1 MNQATTT
8 TAKPSPL
15 RELMLMIMVWVLGWS
30 IVPGVGVTPI
40 GKWLFP
46 GDAVKQIMVG
56 IIASGLLLV
65 PLILTQRSINREL
78 VKRHWSAYLFVLVLL
93 ALAVLPLRTGGLDG
107 VIFDLPAWAY
117 VLMAVVNVFMQQYL
131 TFGLL
136 QSYIQRVVASPV
148 WTVIATGLTFYAVHA
163 VMLPHKFAPTHWL
176 AALAILAMG
185 VACAAL
191 RQKTG
196 TIYITLALHWTFY
209 FVMI

>member
-1 MNQATTT
+1 MNQATAA

-46 GDAVKQIMVG
+46 GDAVKQLMVG

-136 QSYIQRVVASPV
+136 QSYIQRVV
-148 WTVIATGLTFYAVHA
+148 G
-163 VMLPHKFAPTHWL
+163 
-176 AALAILAMG
+176 
-185 VACAAL
+185 
-191 RQKTG
+191 Q
-196 TIYITLALHWTFY
+196 
-209 FVMI
+209 